1 MFAIVEIAG
10 FQEKVQEGDTLDVP
24 LHDVKAGEKIKLENV
39 LLVSKDGGDLMV
51 GAPFVKGASIE
62 LKVVEHGRG
71 DKIHVYRMRRRKRFR
86 KARGHRQDYTTVE
99 VLKIA
104 L

>member
-39 LLVSKDGGDLMV
+39 LLVSKDGDVML
-51 GAPFVKGASIE
+51 GAPYVKGASIE

-99 VLKIA
+99 VMKIA